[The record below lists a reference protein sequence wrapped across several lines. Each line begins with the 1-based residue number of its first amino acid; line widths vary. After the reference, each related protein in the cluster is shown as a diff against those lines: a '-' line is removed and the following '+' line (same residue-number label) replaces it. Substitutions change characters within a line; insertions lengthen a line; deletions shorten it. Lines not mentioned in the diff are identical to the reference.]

1 MSAHKTSRGIVVA
14 VDGSSPSKA
23 AVAWAAR
30 DAALRNIPLTVVHVT
45 GPLDIDGAALM
56 VDASAPALG
65 PIPEDYSRWRQEQAE
80 KIIED
85 ARKIATDTVSG
96 TGPPELRTETLDDS
110 PVPALVRLSKEAEML
125 VAGCRGQ
132 GAVDRAL
139 LGSVS
144 SGLVHHAHCPV
155 AIIHNEESA
164 STDAPVL
171 VGVDGSPTSERAT
184 ELAFD
189 EASRRGVELLALHA
203 WTDMTVLGF
212 PSINWSPAET
222 ENIKSSEKEVLAERL
237 AGFQERYPDVPVRRV
252 VVADRPAY
260 QLLKHAESAQLV
272 VVGSH
277 GRGGF
282 AGMLLGSVAS
292 AVVNAATV
300 PVIVV
305 RKE

>member
-1 MSAHKTSRGIVVA
+1 MTVPVPADYPRWQRG
-14 VDGSSPSKA
+14 
-23 AVAWAAR
+23 
-30 DAALRNIPLTVVHVT
+30 
-45 GPLDIDGAALM
+45 
-56 VDASAPALG
+56 
-65 PIPEDYSRWRQEQAE
+65 QAE
-80 KIIED
+80 QTLED
-85 ARKIATDTVSG
+85 ARTIVADVSSPTGSPQVQTKILDAA
-96 TGPPELRTETLDDS
+96 PIPTLIE
-110 PVPALVRLSKEAEML
+110 LSKDAEML

-144 SGLVHHAHCPV
+144 SALVHHAHCPV
-155 AIIHNEESA
+155 AIIHDEGFPS
-164 STDAPVL
+164 SGAPVL
-171 VGVDGSPTSERAT
+171 VGVDGSPTSDHAT

-189 EASRRGVELLALHA
+189 EASRRGVELVALHA
-203 WTDMTVLGF
+203 WSDMTVMGF

-260 QLLKHAESAQLV
+260 QLLKHSESAQLV

-292 AVVNAATV
+292 AVVNSATV

-305 RKE
+305 RKP

>member
-1 MSAHKTSRGIVVA
+1 MSAHKTRHGIVVG
-14 VDGSSPSKA
+14 VDGSPPSNA

-30 DAALRNIPLTVVHVT
+30 DAALRNIPLSVVCVNAPT
-45 GPLDIDGAALM
+45 APTASALM
-56 VDASAPALG
+56 TVPVPA
-65 PIPEDYSRWRQEQAE
+65 DYPRWQRGQAE
-80 KIIED
+80 QTLED
-85 ARKIATDTVSG
+85 ARTIVADVSSPTGSPQVQTKILDAA
-96 TGPPELRTETLDDS
+96 PIPTLIE
-110 PVPALVRLSKEAEML
+110 LSKDAEML

-144 SGLVHHAHCPV
+144 SALVHHAHCPV
-155 AIIHNEESA
+155 AIIHDEGFPS
-164 STDAPVL
+164 SGAPVL
-171 VGVDGSPTSERAT
+171 VGVDGSPTSDHAT

-203 WTDMTVLGF
+203 WSDMTVMGF

-260 QLLKHAESAQLV
+260 QLLKHSESAQLV

-292 AVVNAATV
+292 AVVNSATV

-305 RKE
+305 RKP

>member
-1 MSAHKTSRGIVVA
+1 MSAHTTRHGIVVG
-14 VDGSSPSKA
+14 VDGSAPSNA

-30 DAALRNIPLTVVHVT
+30 QAALRNIPLSVVCVSAPT
-45 GPLDIDGAALM
+45 AAAASALM
-56 VDASAPALG
+56 TVPVPA
-65 PIPEDYSRWRQEQAE
+65 DYTRWQHEQAE
-80 KIIED
+80 QIIED
-85 ARKIATDTVSG
+85 ARKIVADAGSPQVQAQSLD
-96 TGPPELRTETLDDS
+96 GPSIPTL
-110 PVPALVRLSKEAEML
+110 VELSKHAEMV
-125 VAGCRGQ
+125 VAGCRGLD
-132 GAVDRAL
+132 AVDRAL

-144 SGLVHHAHCPV
+144 SALVHHAHCPV
-155 AIIHNEESA
+155 AIIHDEEVPPA
-164 STDAPVL
+164 DAPVL
-171 VGVDGSPTSERAT
+171 VGIDGSPTSERAT

-222 ENIKSSEKEVLAERL
+222 ENIKSSEKELLAERL
-237 AGFQERYPDVPVRRV
+237 AGFRERYPDTPVRRV
-252 VVADRPAY
+252 VVADRPGY
-260 QLLKHAESAQLV
+260 QLLKHSESAQLV

-292 AVVNAATV
+292 AVVNSATV

>member
-1 MSAHKTSRGIVVA
+1 MSAHKTRHGIVVG
-14 VDGSSPSKA
+14 VDGSPPSNA

-30 DAALRNIPLTVVHVT
+30 DAALRNIPLSVVCVNAPT
-45 GPLDIDGAALM
+45 APTAPTASALM
-56 VDASAPALG
+56 TVPVPA
-65 PIPEDYSRWRQEQAE
+65 DYPRWQHEQAE
-80 KIIED
+80 QTLED
-85 ARKIATDTVSG
+85 ARTIVADVSSPTGSPQVQTKILDAA
-96 TGPPELRTETLDDS
+96 PIPTLIE
-110 PVPALVRLSKEAEML
+110 LSKDAEML

-144 SGLVHHAHCPV
+144 SALVHHAHCPV
-155 AIIHNEESA
+155 AIIHDEGFPS
-164 STDAPVL
+164 SGAPVL
-171 VGVDGSPTSERAT
+171 VGVDGSPTSDHAT

-189 EASRRGVELLALHA
+189 EASRRGVELVALHA
-203 WTDMTVLGF
+203 WSDMTVMGF

-260 QLLKHAESAQLV
+260 QLLKHSESAQLV

-292 AVVNAATV
+292 AVVNSATV

-305 RKE
+305 RKP

>member
-1 MSAHKTSRGIVVA
+1 MSAHTTRHGIVVG
-14 VDGSSPSKA
+14 VDGSAPSNA

-30 DAALRNIPLTVVHVT
+30 QAALRNIPLSVVCVNAPT
-45 GPLDIDGAALM
+45 AAAASALM
-56 VDASAPALG
+56 TVPVPA
-65 PIPEDYSRWRQEQAE
+65 DYTRWQHEQAE
-80 KIIED
+80 QIIED
-85 ARKIATDTVSG
+85 ARKIVADAGSPQVQAQSLD
-96 TGPPELRTETLDDS
+96 GPPIPTL
-110 PVPALVRLSKEAEML
+110 VELSKHAEMV
-125 VAGCRGQ
+125 VAGCRGLD
-132 GAVDRAL
+132 AVDRAL

-144 SGLVHHAHCPV
+144 SALVHHAHCPV
-155 AIIHNEESA
+155 AIIHDEEVPPA
-164 STDAPVL
+164 DAPVL

-222 ENIKSSEKEVLAERL
+222 ENIKSSEKELLAERL
-237 AGFQERYPDVPVRRV
+237 AGFRERYPDTPVRRV
-252 VVADRPAY
+252 VVADRPGY
-260 QLLKHAESAQLV
+260 QLLKHSGSAQLV

-292 AVVNAATV
+292 AVVNSATV

-305 RKE
+305 RKD

>member
-1 MSAHKTSRGIVVA
+1 MSAQTTAHGIVVG
-14 VDGSSPSKA
+14 VDGSAPSNA

-30 DAALRNIPLTVVHVT
+30 HAALRNIPLSVVCVNAPT
-45 GPLDIDGAALM
+45 AAAASALM
-56 VDASAPALG
+56 TVPVPA
-65 PIPEDYSRWRQEQAE
+65 DYTRWQHEQAE
-80 KIIED
+80 QIIED
-85 ARKIATDTVSG
+85 ARKIAADVCSPNRSPQFHAQSLD
-96 TGPPELRTETLDDS
+96 GPPIPTL
-110 PVPALVRLSKEAEML
+110 VELSKDAEML
-125 VAGCRGQ
+125 VAGCRGL

-144 SGLVHHAHCPV
+144 SALVHHAHCPV
-155 AIIHNEESA
+155 AIIHDEEVPPA
-164 STDAPVL
+164 DAPVV
-171 VGVDGSPTSERAT
+171 VGIDGSPTSERAT
-184 ELAFD
+184 ELAFE
-189 EASRRGVELLALHA
+189 EASHRGVELLALHA

-222 ENIKSSEKEVLAERL
+222 ENIKSSEKELLAERL
-237 AGFQERYPDVPVRRV
+237 AGFRERYPDTPVRRV

-260 QLLKHAESAQLV
+260 QLLKHSESAQLV

-282 AGMLLGSVAS
+282 AGMLLGSVAT
-292 AVVNAATV
+292 AVVNSATV

>member
-1 MSAHKTSRGIVVA
+1 MSAHKTRHGIVVG
-14 VDGSSPSKA
+14 VDGSPPSNA

-30 DAALRNIPLTVVHVT
+30 DAALRNIPLSVVCVNAPT
-45 GPLDIDGAALM
+45 APTASALM
-56 VDASAPALG
+56 TVPVPA
-65 PIPEDYSRWRQEQAE
+65 DYPRWQRGQAE
-80 KIIED
+80 QTLED
-85 ARKIATDTVSG
+85 ARTIVADVSSPTGSPQVQTKILDAA
-96 TGPPELRTETLDDS
+96 PIPTLIE
-110 PVPALVRLSKEAEML
+110 LSKDAEML

-144 SGLVHHAHCPV
+144 SALVHHAHCPV
-155 AIIHNEESA
+155 AIIHDEGFPS
-164 STDAPVL
+164 SGAPVL
-171 VGVDGSPTSERAT
+171 VGVDGSPTSDHAT

-189 EASRRGVELLALHA
+189 EASRRGVELVALHA
-203 WTDMTVLGF
+203 WSDMTVMGF

-260 QLLKHAESAQLV
+260 QLLKHSESAQLV

-292 AVVNAATV
+292 AVVNSATV

-305 RKE
+305 RKP